1 MSPGPV
7 YKSVPVYLSTDAL
20 AKFISTEATFE
31 RFVLENALSEKST
44 AMASSELADIRQKL
58 DDIIHSDFKV
68 YDVALIQIFV
78 NYD

>member
-1 MSPGPV
+1 M
-7 YKSVPVYLSTDAL
+7 STDAL

-68 YDVALIQIFV
+68 YDGSHSDICELWLIIGV
-78 NYD
+78 I